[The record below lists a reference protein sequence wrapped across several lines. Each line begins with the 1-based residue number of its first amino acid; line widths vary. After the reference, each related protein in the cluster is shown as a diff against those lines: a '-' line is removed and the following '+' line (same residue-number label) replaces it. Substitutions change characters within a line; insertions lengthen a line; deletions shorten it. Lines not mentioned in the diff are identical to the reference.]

1 MSSKHASVKFAKI
14 LCFFFFFPADIP
26 VGIGNKVPTHLEL
39 KIS

>member
-14 LCFFFFFPADIP
+14 LCFFFFPADIP